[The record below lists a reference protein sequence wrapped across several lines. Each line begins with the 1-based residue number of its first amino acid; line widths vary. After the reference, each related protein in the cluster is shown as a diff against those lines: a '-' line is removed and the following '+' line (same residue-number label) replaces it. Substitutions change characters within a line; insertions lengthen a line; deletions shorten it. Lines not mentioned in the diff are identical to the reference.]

1 MGDSLSILP
10 GTVAFLALSAIARAG
25 PLHGFQ
31 VLRWIRETSE
41 GDFLVEEGAL
51 YPALHRMEKKGW
63 LAGEW
68 AVSEKGRR
76 AKFYRVTPK
85 GRRALARESAEWE
98 RYVRAVRR
106 VVVGAE
112 GKA

>member
-1 MGDSLSILP
+1 MSDSLSILP
-10 GTVAFLALSAIARAG
+10 GTVAFLALGALARGG

-31 VLRWIRETSE
+31 ILQWIKETSE

-63 LAGEW
+63 LDSEW

-76 AKFYRVTPK
+76 AKFYTVTAK
-85 GRRALARESAEWE
+85 GRKALDRESAEWE
-98 RYVRAVRR
+98 RYVKAVRR
-106 VVVGAE
+106 VVSDAGA
-112 GKA
+112 GA